1 MGNTKY
7 DIEKFSGE
15 NDFGLWRIKMEA
27 ILIQQ
32 GCAEAIK
39 GEEKMSSSLTQK
51 EKTNMIEKARSAIIL
66 CLGDKAL
73 REVAREKT
81 AAAMWLKL
89 ESLYMTKSLAHRLC
103 LKQRLYSFKMTET
116 KSIVDQ
122 LAEFNKILDDLENIE
137 VQLEDEDKALLLL
150 NSLPRNYEHF
160 KDAILYGKE
169 QDITLD
175 EVQTSIRTKELQRQQ
190 DNKTDDNGESLNVS
204 RGRSEKKGQ
213 SQKGKK
219 ARSKSKIGDRSK
231 FKCFYCHKV
240 GHFKKNCPER
250 NRDQKS
256 SADSAD
262 IAAISDGYESADV
275 LVVTTSQTQK
285 DWVMDSGCS
294 YHMCPK
300 KDYFETLKLKEGGTV
315 LLGDD
320 HPCQVQGIGTV
331 RLKMFDNREYI
342 LKDVRYVPDLKR
354 NLISIS
360 MFDSL
365 GYATKTQHGV
375 LKILNGSLVIAKGN
389 KDKNNGLFVLD
400 GSTVMAH
407 ASIARND
414 IDKTKLWHLRLG
426 HVSERGLIELEKQNL
441 LKGDKLDKLEFCEH
455 CVLGKSH
462 RVKFG
467 TGIHVS
473 SRPFEYVHADLWGP
487 SRVKTLGGGSYF
499 LTIIDDFTRRVWL
512 YVLKDKTETY
522 KKFRDWYTLIQNQ
535 LETKLKVLRTDNGL
549 EFLSEQ
555 FAEFCR
561 NQGIKRHRTVPHT
574 PQQNGLAERMNRTIL
589 ERVRCMLLGSGL
601 SKKFWGEAATTAAYL
616 INRCPSSAL
625 NNKTPME
632 AWHGKP
638 VDYSNL
644 RVFGSLAYAHVK
656 EGKLEPR
663 AVKCV
668 FIGYPDGV
676 KGYKLWKLE
685 KGGGK
690 CIISRDVTFDETK
703 LGILEEQQM
712 EESSSKDHVQFEV
725 ESSTHSSEINQTEN
739 YEEITDGASSSGEVA
754 RNQDISSYQLV
765 RDIIEQCFT
774 TGEKISL

>member
-1 MGNTKY
+1 
-7 DIEKFSGE
+7 
-15 NDFGLWRIKMEA
+15 
-27 ILIQQ
+27 
-32 GCAEAIK
+32 
-39 GEEKMSSSLTQK
+39 
-51 EKTNMIEKARSAIIL
+51 MIEKARSAIIL

-389 KDKNNGLFVLD
+389 KDKNNGL
-400 GSTVMAH
+400 
-407 ASIARND
+407 
-414 IDKTKLWHLRLG
+414 
-426 HVSERGLIELEKQNL
+426 
-441 LKGDKLDKLEFCEH
+441 
-455 CVLGKSH
+455 
-462 RVKFG
+462 
-467 TGIHVS
+467 
-473 SRPFEYVHADLWGP
+473 
-487 SRVKTLGGGSYF
+487 VKTLGGGSYF

-616 INRCPSSAL
+616 INIC
-625 NNKTPME
+625 
-632 AWHGKP
+632 
-638 VDYSNL
+638 
-644 RVFGSLAYAHVK
+644 K
-656 EGKLEPR
+656 ES
-663 AVKCV
+663 CV
-668 FIGYPDGV
+668 LCLIF
-676 KGYKLWKLE
+676 
-685 KGGGK
+685 
-690 CIISRDVTFDETK
+690 
-703 LGILEEQQM
+703 
-712 EESSSKDHVQFEV
+712 
-725 ESSTHSSEINQTEN
+725 
-739 YEEITDGASSSGEVA
+739 
-754 RNQDISSYQLV
+754 QLV
-765 RDIIEQCFT
+765 
-774 TGEKISL
+774 